1 MDSKSLP
8 TKAAHDARHEP
19 ILREGLAKDERSAER
34 LVAQR
39 AHLPGKAAFDERL
52 ATQEGKS
59 EARGGDQPPHR
70 PVDQQ
75 PPERGGPRGGGG
87 EYYVRLTVRVDD
99 GTLSIVD
106 SHTVDGPLAQ
116 TNAFHGPYAYE
127 VTDGG
132 RLLHAGA
139 IPDLGMVRAFA
150 DPDGTPEQH
159 RHHSYQQTSYE
170 FDVRVPAAAR
180 FPVEGGLKFP
190 LGCLT
195 QARYGIAWG
204 ALGALET
211 CLTASLE
218 YTKTRET
225 FGRPIAARQLVQHK
239 LTTLATQHSLGLL
252 MARRLGQLKDAG
264 EMSFA
269 QVSMAKRNN
278 VRVALEGARLAR
290 EMHGGNGITTEY
302 PVIRHM
308 LNLETV
314 DTYEGTHD
322 IHTLIVGRDLTGEN
336 ALG

>member
-139 IPDLGMVRAFA
+139 IPDLGTVRAFA

-170 FDVRVPAAAR
+170 FDVRVPAAALR
-180 FPVEGGLKFP
+180 E
-190 LGCLT
+190 
-195 QARYGIAWG
+195 A
-204 ALGALET
+204 ALSNVAIILHRVKAPDQVGT
-211 CLTASLE
+211 RSYSLADA
-218 YTKTRET
+218 
-225 FGRPIAARQLVQHK
+225 P
-239 LTTLATQHSLGLL
+239 LATQRSETFREIGRVVGISAHLL
-252 MARRLGQLKDAG
+252 SA
-264 EMSFA
+264 
-269 QVSMAKRNN
+269 
-278 VRVALEGARLAR
+278 
-290 EMHGGNGITTEY
+290 
-302 PVIRHM
+302 
-308 LNLETV
+308 
-314 DTYEGTHD
+314 D
-322 IHTLIVGRDLTGEN
+322 IHRDQPAPAPDRTRGIKTRPPYTDRDRDGGGGETS
-336 ALG
+336 G